1 VTLKRALYT
10 GFSLI
15 LLLSG
20 FSYPTFAQT
29 SLNAENIKV
38 DNGST
43 LNISQTLGL
52 SAAEQK
58 ALSNQYKL
66 SQKQLMGIMG
76 ILNSKIS
83 KVSELINAKFAAS
96 YKQIADLQKTVAELQ
111 LTINTLNHTISEL
124 STMLYGLT
132 EKINEQLKP
141 EKEKEI
147 AQDANTIAANVSKVE
162 NLDSGGVTSTKY
174 HSYHRNPAE
183 DYKIRAQKIAESI
196 FPSDNPDTRNQNLD
210 LILQAFQ
217 QKGLNDL
224 HLLAATL
231 ATVKVGCGRLIPI
244 SEHPSKYNTIPGG
257 QPFSLYDFRK
267 DLGNNG
273 IGEGAQFKGRGYLQL
288 TGRTNYQLYSNKV
301 GLGDELVTNPE
312 KMNDP
317 DIAAKILV
325 EFIYEHK
332 DKMLSAMKDQN
343 YTQLLRIINGG
354 TSRLD
359 TFQKSFSDAESQIE
373 KKPD

>member
-1 VTLKRALYT
+1 VNPKRSFYYA
-10 GFSLI
+10 SLS
-15 LLLSG
+15 LLLLLNGSV
-20 FSYPTFAQT
+20 YAAAQT
-29 SLNAENIKV
+29 TLNAENIKV

-83 KVSELINAKFAAS
+83 KVSELINARFAAS

-141 EKEKEI
+141 EKDKEI
-147 AQDANTIAANVSKVE
+147 AQDSNTIAADVTKVAS
-162 NLDSGGVTSTKY
+162 LDSGIVTNSTH
-174 HSYHRNPAE
+174 HSYHRNPTA

-196 FPSDNPDTRNQNLD
+196 FPGDNPDTRNQNLD
-210 LILQAFQ
+210 FILQAFQ
-217 QKGLNDL
+217 QKGLKDL
-224 HLLAATL
+224 HLLTATL
-231 ATVKVGCGRLIPI
+231 ATVRVECGRLIPI

-273 IGEGAQFKGRGYLQL
+273 LGEGAQFKGRGYLQL
-288 TGRTNYQLYSNKV
+288 TGRTNYQLYSNKI

-325 EFIYEHK
+325 EFVYKHK
-332 DKMLSAMKDQN
+332 DKMLTAIQAQD

-354 TSRLD
+354 TFGLN

-373 KKPD
+373 KNPD

>member
-1 VTLKRALYT
+1 VHPKRGLYA
-10 GFSLI
+10 GLS
-15 LLLSG
+15 LLLLLNAAYPA
-20 FSYPTFAQT
+20 FSQT

-147 AQDANTIAANVSKVE
+147 AQDSKTIAADVNKVAS
-162 NLDSGGVTSTKY
+162 LDSGNVTNTMH
-174 HSYHRNPAE
+174 HSYHRNPTD
-183 DYKIRAQKIAESI
+183 DYKIRAQKIATSI
-196 FPSDNPDTRNQNLD
+196 FPGDDPDVRNQNLD
-210 LILQAFQ
+210 FILKAFQ
-217 QKGLNDL
+217 QKGLQDIQ
-224 HLLAATL
+224 LLTATL
-231 ATVKVGCGRLIPI
+231 ATIRVECGRLIPI

-257 QPFSLYDFRK
+257 QPFSLYDFK
-267 DLGNNG
+267 KGIGNNG
-273 IGEGAQFKGRGYLQL
+273 IGEGARFKGRGYLQL
-288 TGRTNYQLYSNKV
+288 TGRANYQIFSNKI
-301 GLGDELVTNPE
+301 GLGDELVNNPE

-325 EFIYEHK
+325 EFVYEHK
-332 DKMLSAMKDQN
+332 DKMLAAIQAQN
-343 YTQLLRIINGG
+343 YNQLLRIINGG
-354 TSRLD
+354 IFGLD
-359 TFQKSFSDAESQIE
+359 TFQRSFSNAESQIE